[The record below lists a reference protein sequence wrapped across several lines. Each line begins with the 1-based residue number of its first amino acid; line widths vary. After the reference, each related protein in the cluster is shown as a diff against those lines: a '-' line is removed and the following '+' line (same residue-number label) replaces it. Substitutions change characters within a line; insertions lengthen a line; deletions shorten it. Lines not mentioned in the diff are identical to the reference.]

1 MPECHKSLPTPSV
14 YHLCLVPAG
23 QDRHQPRLRPTA
35 PRLCP
40 VAATLHLMEPLG
52 SAGTAALACKVL
64 AETGSAGFLPQTHIP
79 TPHPWEQEDDTGE
92 VAILSHWKRP
102 SESTLGLPPED
113 HIHSPPSS
121 PWQPPPVPHVVA
133 SRVWLEWDHVVCH
146 LRDRPPTSMCR
157 PRVPLRLQAT
167 ALHRVPACLVSL
179 SPMERHLT
187 GLQFLAI
194 TNKSADCDKTGEI
207 RHPCPVPYLR
217 RKHSIQSSPIKV
229 SSGPQIPSWSA
240 IFFQPF

>member
-40 VAATLHLMEPLG
+40 VAATLHLM
-52 SAGTAALACKVL
+52 
-64 AETGSAGFLPQTHIP
+64 
-79 TPHPWEQEDDTGE
+79 EDDTGE